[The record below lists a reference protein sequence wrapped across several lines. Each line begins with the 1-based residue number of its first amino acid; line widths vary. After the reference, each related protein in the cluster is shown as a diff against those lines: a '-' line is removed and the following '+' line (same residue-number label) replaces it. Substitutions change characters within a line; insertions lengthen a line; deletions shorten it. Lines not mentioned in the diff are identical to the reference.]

1 MSNKRNIIVAIGDF
15 SNKQALSVKR
25 YNSSYKILL
34 LRDKIHEATDAM
46 KNKKVDYIEYVDFSN
61 GDSIEKVFTK
71 YPDTLGITA
80 RGESGVQE
88 LINVIPYVP
97 YLRTPT
103 SESLG
108 WCLDKYLM
116 RRKLKKFC
124 PANNPKFTL
133 VKTGDK
139 DDIDR
144 IINKIGFPMIVK
156 PANLEASV
164 LVSICYHRTELEKVL
179 KRIQKK
185 VASEYNKLRRNQ
197 SPRIIAEEFM
207 DGDMYS
213 VDSYVDSRGK
223 VTHCPLVKIKTG
235 KYKGHDDF
243 YNYLRVTPVKLKS
256 ETINNAQTVA
266 SNAIHALGLR
276 SSTAHIEL
284 MKLDN
289 DWKIIEVGARMGGFR
304 HELYNLSCGIDHYLN
319 DVLIRIPKP
328 LVLPKK
334 CTAFSAALRYYPD
347 SEGVIKSI
355 TGLKKVKSLE
365 SVVRVTQK
373 LKLGD
378 KAVYSKNG
386 GKGVFDIVLKN
397 PDRSNLLADIR
408 RIEHELKVKVG

>member
-1 MSNKRNIIVAIGDF
+1 MANKRNIIIAVGDF
-15 SNKQALSVKR
+15 SNKQVASVKS
-25 YNSSYKILL
+25 YNDSYKILL
-34 LRDKIHEATDAM
+34 LRDKVHQSTDTARKM
-46 KNKKVDYIEYVDFSN
+46 KVDFIEYVDFSD
-61 GDSIEKVFTK
+61 GDSLERILLK
-71 YPDTLGITA
+71 YPDTLGVTA

-88 LINVIPYVP
+88 LINIIPYVP

-103 SESLG
+103 TESLE
-108 WCLDKYLM
+108 WCLDKYSM

-124 PANNPKFTL
+124 PANNPKFTI
-133 VKTGDK
+133 VKSGDK
-139 DDIDR
+139 ADVDR

-164 LVSICYHRTELEKVL
+164 LVSICYHRAELEKVL

-185 VASEYNKLRRNQ
+185 MVGEYNKLRRSQ
-197 SPRIIAEEFM
+197 APRIIAEEFM

-213 VDSYVDSRGK
+213 VDSYVDSRGRI
-223 VTHCPLVKIKTG
+223 THCPLVKIKTG

-266 SNAIHALGLR
+266 SNAIRALGLR
-276 SSTAHIEL
+276 SSTAHVEL
-284 MKLDN
+284 MKLDS
-289 DWKIIEVGARMGGFR
+289 DWKVIEVGARLGGFR

-334 CTAFSAALRYYPD
+334 CTAFAAALRYYPD

-355 TGLKKVKSLE
+355 VGLKMVKNLE

-378 KAVYSKNG
+378 KVVYSKNG

-397 PDRSNLLADIR
+397 PDRAHLLADIR
-408 RIEHELKVKVG
+408 RIESGLKVRVT

>member
-1 MSNKRNIIVAIGDF
+1 MANKKNIIIAVGDF
-15 SNKQALSVKR
+15 SNKQVLSIKN
-25 YNSSYKILL
+25 YNKEYQILL
-34 LRDKIHEATDAM
+34 LRDKVNQDSDASRKM
-46 KNKKVDYIEYVDFSN
+46 KVDYVEYVNFAN
-61 GDSIEKVFTK
+61 GDTIEKAILK
-71 YPDTLGITA
+71 YPGILGITA

-88 LINVIPYVP
+88 LMSVIPYVP

-103 SESLG
+103 SESLE
-108 WCLDKYLM
+108 WCLDKYSM
-116 RRKLKKFC
+116 RKKLKKYC

-133 VKTGDK
+133 VKDSDK
-139 DDIDR
+139 AEIDR
-144 IINKIGFPMIVK
+144 IIEKIGFPMIVK

-164 LVSICYHRTELEKVL
+164 LVSICYHRAELEKVV

-185 VASEYNKLRRNQ
+185 VAVEYAKLRRSQ
-197 SPRIIAEEFM
+197 APRIIAEEFM

-213 VDSYVDSRGK
+213 IDSYVDSRGR

-235 KYKGHDDF
+235 KVKGHDDF
-243 YNYLRVTPVKLKS
+243 YNYLRVTPVKLKTD
-256 ETINNAQTVA
+256 TIINAQTVA
-266 SNAIHALGLR
+266 ANAIHALGLR

-284 MKLDN
+284 MKLDS
-289 DWKIIEVGARMGGFR
+289 DWKVIEVGARMGGFR

-328 LVLPKK
+328 LILPKK
-334 CTAFSAALRYYPD
+334 CSAFAAALRYYPD

-355 TGLKKVKSLE
+355 NGLKMVHGLE

-397 PDRSNLLADIR
+397 VDRSKLLADIR
-408 RIEHELKVKVG
+408 RIENGLKVKVQ